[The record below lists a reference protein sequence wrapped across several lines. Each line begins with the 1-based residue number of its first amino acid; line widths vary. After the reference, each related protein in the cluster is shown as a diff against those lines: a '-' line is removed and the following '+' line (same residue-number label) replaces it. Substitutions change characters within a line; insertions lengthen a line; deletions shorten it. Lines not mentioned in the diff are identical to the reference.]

1 MVWDQFLALWSEVP
15 FPSFLFPLS
24 PSLAMKTSDST
35 IPVPIFFYLCLV
47 TVEDLPHFAAPSQF
61 HGLMHG
67 WHFILFLGTLMID
80 PLFVT

>member
-1 MVWDQFLALWSEVP
+1 LVRSSFSLFP
-15 FPSFLFPLS
+15 FPSFSLS
-24 PSLAMKTSDST
+24 CHENLRLHYTCT
-35 IPVPIFFYLCLV
+35 HFFYLCLV